1 MYELFITT
9 PIKPADLLIVFGTT
23 YGFDEYV
30 EGILKLYN
38 EGFVKTILLTGEKI
52 EQIVIKQKVK

>member
-1 MYELFITT
+1 M
-9 PIKPADLLIVFGTT
+9 FGAT

-30 EGILKLYN
+30 KGILKLYN

-52 EQIVIKQKVK
+52 EQIVIKQKAK